1 MAAFLSVGSPTRVG
15 RDIAPKLLPGFSWK
29 GLSSK
34 MGIEIGPDPQ
44 YTENTVSA
52 ELLTGKDAGTII
64 NTVAANQRAV
74 LKLGT
79 IAPLKYTAVVVVNP
93 EFNLNATVTGP
104 GIVEP
109 KWITDLNL
117 YITAHR
123 VVDLEALDWYCRIYL
138 FE

>member
-1 MAAFLSVGSPTRVG
+1 
-15 RDIAPKLLPGFSWK
+15 
-29 GLSSK
+29 
-34 MGIEIGPDPQ
+34 
-44 YTENTVSA
+44 
-52 ELLTGKDAGTII
+52 
-64 NTVAANQRAV
+64 